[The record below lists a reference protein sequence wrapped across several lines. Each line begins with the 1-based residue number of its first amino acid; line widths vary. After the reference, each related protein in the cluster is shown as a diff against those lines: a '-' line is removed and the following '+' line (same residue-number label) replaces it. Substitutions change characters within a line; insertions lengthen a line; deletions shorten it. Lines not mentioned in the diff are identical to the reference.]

1 MPTLHTGTV
10 TTLPAL
16 EDRSGPSRLLD
27 HLRPSMDGDEVLN
40 AVTEWAEAS
49 GLVLYPHQEEAILE
63 LLSGSNVILA
73 TPTGSG
79 KSLVALAAHARSV
92 AGGGRSWYTAPV
104 KALVSEKFFDLC
116 RQLGPENVGLL
127 TGDSSVNPDAPV
139 ICATTEILAHVALRD
154 GAEADVDTVVLDEFH
169 YYGDPDRGWAWQV
182 PLLELP
188 QASFLLMSATL
199 GDVAFFQEEL
209 TRRTGRPTAVVDD
222 AVRPVPLRFEYHRT
236 LLHHTVEEL
245 LAQDAAPLYIVNF
258 SQKDAVAQASALASV
273 TKLDERGKAI
283 VAEELSQAKLPA
295 GFGRD
300 LARLL
305 RNGVG
310 VHHAGMLPRYRR
322 LVERLTQQGVL
333 KVISGTDTL
342 GVGVNL
348 PIRTVVFTRLYK
360 YDGTETRLLS
370 AREFHQIAG
379 RAGRAGY
386 DTEGLVV
393 ALAPDHVA
401 ANDAADAK
409 AGDDP
414 KKKRKLKKAA
424 PPRGFVHYDEDT
436 FTRLQ
441 AARPEPLES
450 SFRITPGMLM
460 QLLDRPGDAWDHGR
474 ALLLGNHEPRTRQR
488 RHVRTTLSLYK
499 ALKTANVVRLLDTP
513 DEYGRFVE
521 VDRALQADFALD
533 QLLSPFLLTAVPQLD
548 ADHESYALALLALV
562 EAVVDNPFPILM
574 AQKDKAKDEAMAAM
588 KAAGVEYEERIAELE
603 KINYPQPLRD
613 EIYDV
618 FDRWRVA
625 NPWIGDRNIAPKG
638 VVRDLWD
645 RSMDFPAYV
654 RFLGIKRSEGLLLR
668 YLSDVYKTMLRAVPD
683 AAKTDEV
690 DELTDWLGA
699 VIRTTDSSLLDEW
712 TAMFSPDATL
722 DVDALEEAAEPVV
735 DITTDRR
742 AFRALVRSRVF
753 RWVQYAATGQWEA
766 WSDDLTEIGNHGW
779 TAAKLIEQF
788 EPYFEAYADTPR
800 NEAIGIDGD
809 ARGPARFV
817 VAEVG
822 PSGASERGTGEDWS
836 IEQILADP
844 EGHDE
849 WYLEVTVDL
858 PASADSGEIVA
869 RLEGLRRR

>member
-1 MPTLHTGTV
+1 M
-10 TTLPAL
+10 
-16 EDRSGPSRLLD
+16 
-27 HLRPSMDGDEVLN
+27 
-40 AVTEWAEAS
+40 
-49 GLVLYPHQEEAILE
+49 
-63 LLSGSNVILA
+63 
-73 TPTGSG
+73 
-79 KSLVALAAHARSV
+79 
-92 AGGGRSWYTAPV
+92 
-104 KALVSEKFFDLC
+104 
-116 RQLGPENVGLL
+116 
-127 TGDSSVNPDAPV
+127 
-139 ICATTEILAHVALRD
+139 
-154 GAEADVDTVVLDEFH
+154 
-169 YYGDPDRGWAWQV
+169 
-182 PLLELP
+182 
-188 QASFLLMSATL
+188 
-199 GDVAFFQEEL
+199 
-209 TRRTGRPTAVVDD
+209 
-222 AVRPVPLRFEYHRT
+222 
-236 LLHHTVEEL
+236 
-245 LAQDAAPLYIVNF
+245 
-258 SQKDAVAQASALASV
+258 
-273 TKLDERGKAI
+273 
-283 VAEELSQAKLPA
+283 
-295 GFGRD
+295 
-300 LARLL
+300 
-305 RNGVG
+305 
-310 VHHAGMLPRYRR
+310 
-322 LVERLTQQGVL
+322 ERLTQQGVL

-779 TAAKLIEQF
+779 TAAKLTVR
-788 EPYFEAYADTPR
+788 PSSRATPTPNR
-800 NEAIGIDGD
+800 PSASTATPAGRPL
-809 ARGPARFV
+809 RGRRG
-817 VAEVG
+817 G
-822 PSGASERGTGEDWS
+822 PSGASERRRARTGRS
-836 IEQILADP
+836 SRSS
-844 EGHDE
+844 EG
-849 WYLEVTVDL
+849 
-858 PASADSGEIVA
+858 PASGTSRSPMFSGESSPA
-869 RLEGLRRR
+869 SGLRRLSQA

>member
-1 MPTLHTGTV
+1 MSTS
-10 TTLPAL
+10 PAL
-16 EDRSGPSRLLD
+16 DGRSGTERLLD
-27 HLRPSMDGDEVLN
+27 HLRPSMDGDEVLF
-40 AVTEWAEAS
+40 ALSEWAES
-49 GLVLYPHQEEAILE
+49 TGRPLYPHQEEAILE
-63 LLSGSNVILA
+63 LLSGANVILA

-92 AGGGRSWYTAPV
+92 TGGGRSWYTAPV

-116 RQLGPENVGLL
+116 RQLGPQNVGLL
-127 TGDSSVNPDAPV
+127 TGDSAVNPDAPV
-139 ICATTEILAHVALRD
+139 LCATTEILAHVALRD
-154 GAEADVDTVVLDEFH
+154 GAHADVETVVLDEFH

-199 GDVAFFQEEL
+199 GDVAFFQDEL

-222 AVRPVPLRFEYHRT
+222 AVRPVPLRYEFRRT
-236 LLHHTVEEL
+236 LLHHTVEDL
-245 LAQDAAPLYIVNF
+245 LAADAAPLYIVNF

-273 TKLDERGKAI
+273 TKLDDRAKAI
-283 VAEELSQAKLPA
+283 VADELSRAKLPA

-322 LVERLTQQGVL
+322 LVERLTQQGAL
-333 KVISGTDTL
+333 KVVSGTDTL

-348 PIRTVVFTRLYK
+348 PIRTVVLTRLYK
-360 YDGTETRLLS
+360 YDGTESRLLT

-401 ANDAADAK
+401 ANDAAEAK

-424 PPRGFVHYDEDT
+424 PPRGFVHYDEET

-460 QLLDRPGDAWDHGR
+460 QLLDRPGPAWDHGR
-474 ALLLGNHEPRTRQR
+474 ALLLGNHEPRARQR
-488 RHVRTTLSLYK
+488 RHVRTALSLYK
-499 ALKTANVVRLLDTP
+499 ALRAAEVVRLLDEP
-513 DEYGRFVE
+513 DGYGRFVE
-521 VDRALQADFALD
+521 VDRELQADFALD

-562 EAVVDNPFPILM
+562 EAVVDNPFPILL

-603 KINYPQPLRD
+603 KINYPQPMRD
-613 EIYDV
+613 QIYDV
-618 FDRWRVA
+618 FDRWRGS

-712 TAMFSPDATL
+712 TALFSPDAPV
-722 DVDALEEAAEPVV
+722 DVDALEEAAEPEV
-735 DITTDRR
+735 DVTTDRR

-753 RWVQYAATGQWEA
+753 RWVQYAATGRWED
-766 WSDDLTEIGNHGW
+766 WSDDLTEIGDHGW
-779 TAAKLIEQF
+779 TATKLADQF
-788 EPYFEAYADTPR
+788 APYVEAYPDVPR
-800 NEAIGIDGD
+800 TEAIGIDGD
-809 ARGPARFV
+809 ARGPARFL
-817 VAEVG
+817 VADEG
-822 PSGASERGTGEDWS
+822 PRWTV
-836 IEQILADP
+836 EQILVDP

-858 PASADSGEIVA
+858 PASAEAGEVVA
-869 RLEGLRRR
+869 RLGGLRRR

>member
-1 MPTLHTGTV
+1 MARPTLHTGAV
-10 TTLPAL
+10 STLPAPAA
-16 EDRSGPSRLLD
+16 RPGPGHLLD
-27 HLRPSMDGDEVLN
+27 HLRPSMDGDEVLL
-40 AVTEWAEAS
+40 AVTEWAEAT
-49 GLVLYPHQEEAILE
+49 GRPLYPHQEEAILE
-63 LLSGSNVILA
+63 LLSGANVILA

-92 AGGGRSWYTAPV
+92 TGGGRSWYTAPV

-116 RQLGPENVGLL
+116 RELGPENVGLL
-127 TGDSSVNPDAPV
+127 TGDSAVNPDAPV
-139 ICATTEILAHVALRD
+139 LCATTEILAHVALRD
-154 GAEADVDTVVLDEFH
+154 GAEADVETVVLDEFH

-199 GDVAFFQEEL
+199 GDVTFFADEL

-222 AVRPVPLRFEYHRT
+222 AVRPVPLRYEYRRT
-236 LLHHTVEEL
+236 LLHHTVEDL
-245 LAQDAAPLYIVNF
+245 LAADAAPLYIVNF
-258 SQKDAVAQASALASV
+258 SQKDAVAQASALASI
-273 TKLDERGKAI
+273 TKLDDDAKAI
-283 VAEELSQAKLPA
+283 VAEELSRAKLPA

-300 LARLL
+300 LGRLL

-322 LVERLTQQGVL
+322 LVERLTQQGAL
-333 KVISGTDTL
+333 KVVSGTDTL

-348 PIRTVVFTRLYK
+348 PIRTVVLTRLYK
-360 YDGTETRLLS
+360 YDGTESRLLT

-401 ANDAADAK
+401 ANDAAEAK

-424 PPRGFVHYDEDT
+424 PPRGFVFYDEDT

-441 AARPEPLES
+441 TARPEPLES

-460 QLLDRPGDAWDHGR
+460 QLLDRPGPAWDHGR
-474 ALLLGNHEPRTRQR
+474 ALLLGNHEPRSRQR
-488 RHVRTTLSLYK
+488 RHVRTALSLYK
-499 ALKTANVVRLLDTP
+499 ALRTAEVVRLLDDP

-521 VDRALQADFALD
+521 VDRDLQADFALD
-533 QLLSPFLLTAVPQLD
+533 QLLSPFLLFAVPLLD
-548 ADHESYALALLALV
+548 ADHEAYALALLALV

-603 KINYPQPLRD
+603 KVNYPQPMRD
-613 EIYDV
+613 QIYDV
-618 FDRWRVA
+618 FDRWRGT

-645 RSMDFPAYV
+645 RSMDFPSYV
-654 RFLGIKRSEGLLLR
+654 RYLGIKRSEGLLLR

-712 TAMFSPDATL
+712 TAMFAPEAGGDL
-722 DVDALEEAAEPVV
+722 DLDALEGATEAETDV
-735 DITTDRR
+735 TSDRR
-742 AFRALVRSRVF
+742 AFRALVRTRVF
-753 RWVQYAATGQWEA
+753 RWVQYAATQRWEA
-766 WSDDLTEIGNHGW
+766 WSADLTEIGDHGW
-779 TAAKLIEQF
+779 TATKLAEQF
-788 EPYFEAYADTPR
+788 APYFDAYAAVPR
-800 NEAIGIDGD
+800 AEAIGIDGD
-809 ARGPARFV
+809 ARGPARFL
-817 VAEVG
+817 VADEG
-822 PSGASERGTGEDWS
+822 ERERWTV
-836 IEQILADP
+836 EQILIDP

-858 PASADSGEIVA
+858 PASAEAGEVVA
-869 RLEGLRRR
+869 RLGGLRRR